1 VAELRVVAELDI
13 VVPERRARMGT
24 SNEGPAI
31 MQIFSA
37 DNLQYT
43 YSAEHKPIGSVQP
56 GERFIVDTS
65 DCFTGRYR
73 NPADFNAESAAWVD
87 ANLNPVTGPI
97 SVEGAA
103 PGGAVDIY
111 IEDIT
116 VTTPGAVV
124 ISRCAALSPADWWHE
139 EEYALSLPVTDGRIW
154 IRDDWSVPVRPLI
167 GCLAT
172 APARETVLS
181 RHEGDS
187 YGGNMDCS
195 AITAGATV
203 TLPVEVAGGFL
214 YFGDCK
220 ASMGAGEVTCSPE
233 CGTRIIAA
241 ATPVARPASMHA
253 PRIRTGTHLTTIVS
267 GISLADACRAAFR
280 ELKLWL
286 EDEWHVKPDDAAIIM
301 GMAADCGV
309 CQVSN
314 LLHTA
319 TCTIRRDLLPP
330 GR

>member
-1 VAELRVVAELDI
+1 VTV
-13 VVPERRARMGT
+13 T
-24 SNEGPAI
+24 SGEPSVSL
-31 MQIFSA
+31 QTFSA
-37 DNLQYT
+37 DHLKYV
-43 YSAEHKPIGSVQP
+43 YSGEHEPIGSVRP
-56 GERFIVDTS
+56 GERFIVDTA

-73 NPADFNAESAAWVD
+73 NPSDFSPESAAWVD

-97 SVEGAA
+97 SVEGGR
-103 PGGAVDIY
+103 PGEAVEVY

-139 EEYALSLPVTDGRIW
+139 EEYAVSLPVAEGRIW
-154 IRDDWSVPVRPLI
+154 IRDDWSVPIRPLI

-181 RHEGDS
+181 RHEGNS

-195 AITAGATV
+195 AVTSGATV
-203 TLPVEVAGGFL
+203 ILPVEVAGAFL

-220 ASMGAGEVTCSPE
+220 AAMGAGEVTCSPE
-233 CGTRIIAA
+233 CGTRITAT
-241 ATPVARPASMHA
+241 ATPVPRPPSMHA
-253 PRIRTGTHLTTIVS
+253 PRIRTSAHLTTVVS

-286 EDEWHVKPDDAAIIM
+286 EDEWGVHPDDAAVLM

-319 TCTIRRDLLPP
+319 TCAIPRELLPP
-330 GR
+330 RR

>member
-1 VAELRVVAELDI
+1 MKVT
-13 VVPERRARMGT
+13 T
-24 SNEGPAI
+24 SEATAI
-31 MQIFSA
+31 MQIFAA
-37 DNLQYT
+37 DELKYT
-43 YSAEHKPIGSVQP
+43 YSGEHQPIGSVLP
-56 GERFIVDTS
+56 GERFIVDTA
-65 DCFTGRYR
+65 DCFTGRFR
-73 NPADFNAESAAWVD
+73 NPADFSPESAAWVD

-97 SVEGAA
+97 SVEGAL
-103 PGGAVDIY
+103 PGGAVEIF
-111 IEDIT
+111 IESIT

-139 EEYALSLPVTDGRIW
+139 EEYAMSLPVVGDRIQ
-154 IRDDWSVPVRPLI
+154 IRDDWSIPVRPLI

-181 RHEGDS
+181 RHEGDA

-195 AITAGATV
+195 AITSGATV
-203 TLPVEVAGGFL
+203 ILPVEVAGGFL

-220 ASMGAGEVTCSPE
+220 AAMGAGEVTCSPE
-233 CGTRIIAA
+233 CGTRITASA
-241 ATPVARPASMHA
+241 RPVPRPASMRA
-253 PRIRTGTHLTTIVS
+253 PRIKTGTHLTTIVS

-286 EDEWHVKPDDAAIIM
+286 EDEWHVDPDDAALIM

-319 TCTIRRDLLPP
+319 TCTISLDLLPP

>member
-1 VAELRVVAELDI
+1 MTVTRDE
-13 VVPERRARMGT
+13 
-24 SNEGPAI
+24 PAAG
-31 MQIFSA
+31 MQTFPA
-37 DNLQYT
+37 DNLKYV
-43 YSAEHKPIGSVQP
+43 YSAGHDPIGSVRP
-56 GERFIVDTS
+56 GERFVVDTS

-73 NPADFNAESAAWVD
+73 DPADFSPESAAWVD

-97 SVEGAA
+97 RVEGARA
-103 PGGAVDIY
+103 GGAVEIY

-124 ISRCAALSPADWWHE
+124 ISRCSALSPVDWWHE
-139 EEYALSLPVTDGRIW
+139 EEYAVALPVAEGRIW

-181 RHEGDS
+181 RHEGDA

-195 AITAGATV
+195 AITSGATV
-203 TLPVEVAGGFL
+203 ILPVEVDGALL

-220 ASMGAGEVTCSPE
+220 AAMGAGEITCSPE
-233 CGTRIIAA
+233 CGTRVTAA

-253 PRIRTGTHLTTIVS
+253 PRVRTDTHLTTVVS
-267 GISLADACRAAFR
+267 GISLADACRSAFR

-286 EDEWHVKPDDAAIIM
+286 EDEWNVLPDDAAIVM

-319 TCTIRRDLLPP
+319 TCTIARDVLPP
-330 GR
+330 PRR

>member
-1 VAELRVVAELDI
+1 MD
-13 VVPERRARMGT
+13 GT
-24 SNEGPAI
+24 SSVATTG
-31 MQIFSA
+31 
-37 DNLQYT
+37 LQVFAAEELKYV
-43 YSAEHKPIGSVQP
+43 YSGGHEPIGSVQP
-56 GERFIVDTS
+56 GERFVVDTS

-73 NPADFNAESAAWVD
+73 DPADFNAESAAWVD

-97 SVEGAA
+97 SVAGAV
-103 PGGAVDIY
+103 PGGAVEVL
-111 IEDIT
+111 IEDIAI
-116 VTTPGAVV
+116 TTPGMVV
-124 ISRCAALSPADWWHE
+124 VSRCAALSPADWWHE
-139 EEYALSLPVTDGRIW
+139 EEYALSLPVRGDRIW

-167 GCLAT
+167 GCIAT

-195 AITAGATV
+195 AITSGATV
-203 TLPVEVAGGFL
+203 VLPVEVEGALL

-220 ASMGAGEVTCSPE
+220 AAMSAGEVTCSPE
-233 CGTRIIAA
+233 CGTRIVAA
-241 ATPVARPASMHA
+241 ATPVARPASMHG
-253 PRIRTGTHLTTIVS
+253 PRLRTSTHLTTIAS
-267 GISLADACRAAFR
+267 GISLAEACRTAFR

-286 EDEWHVKPDDAAIIM
+286 EDEFQVAPDDAAVVM

-319 TCTIRRDLLPP
+319 TCVIALDVLPP
-330 GR
+330 AR

>member
-1 VAELRVVAELDI
+1 MDVTSSGVTTGLQVFAAEELKY
-13 VVPERRARMGT
+13 V
-24 SNEGPAI
+24 
-31 MQIFSA
+31 
-37 DNLQYT
+37 
-43 YSAEHKPIGSVQP
+43 YSAEHEPIGSVLP
-56 GERFIVDTS
+56 GERFVVDTS

-97 SVEGAA
+97 SVAGAV
-103 PGGAVDIY
+103 PGGAVEIE
-111 IEDIT
+111 IEDIA
-116 VTTPGAVV
+116 VTTPGMVV
-124 ISRCAALSPADWWHE
+124 VSRCAALSAADWWHE
-139 EEYALSLPVTDGRIW
+139 EEYALSLPVTGDRIW
-154 IRDDWSVPVRPLI
+154 IRDEWSVPVRPLI
-167 GCLAT
+167 GCIAT

-195 AITAGATV
+195 AITSGATV
-203 TLPVEVAGGFL
+203 ILPVAVQGGLL

-220 ASMGAGEVTCSPE
+220 AAMGAGEVTCSPE
-233 CGTRIIAA
+233 CGTRIVAV
-241 ATPVARPASMHA
+241 ATPVPRPASMHA
-253 PRIRTGTHLTTIVS
+253 PRVRTSTHLTTIVS
-267 GISLADACRAAFR
+267 GISLAEASRAAFR

-286 EDEWHVKPDDAAIIM
+286 EDEFEVAPADAAVVM

-319 TCTIRRDLLPP
+319 TCTISRDVLPP
-330 GR
+330 AR

>member
-1 VAELRVVAELDI
+1 MESLA
-13 VVPERRARMGT
+13 
-24 SNEGPAI
+24 
-31 MQIFSA
+31 MQTFA
-37 DNLQYT
+37 ATDLKYV
-43 YSAEHKPIGSVQP
+43 YSREHEPIGTVQP
-56 GERFIVDTS
+56 GERFVVDTA

-73 NPADFNAESAAWVD
+73 DPTDFSPESAAWVD

-97 SVEGAA
+97 RIEGAQ
-103 PGGAVDIY
+103 PREAVEIH
-111 IEDIT
+111 IEDIA
-116 VTTPGAVV
+116 VTTPASVV

-139 EEYALSLPVTDGRIW
+139 EEYAVSLTVADGQIR
-154 IRDDWSVPVRPLI
+154 IRDNWSVPVRPLI

-172 APARETVLS
+172 APRRETILS
-181 RHEGDS
+181 RHEGND

-203 TLPVEVAGGFL
+203 ILPVEVAGGLL

-233 CGTRIIAA
+233 VGTRIVAS
-241 ATPVARPASMHA
+241 ATPVPRPASMQC

-267 GISLADACRAAFR
+267 GISLADACRTAFS

-286 EDEWHVKPDDAAIIM
+286 EDEWQVAPDDAAVIM
-301 GMAADCGV
+301 GIAADCGV

-314 LLHTA
+314 QLHTA
-319 TCTIRRDLLPP
+319 TCTLARALLPP
-330 GR
+330 PA

>member
-1 VAELRVVAELDI
+1 MQTFAAEQLKYV
-13 VVPERRARMGT
+13 
-24 SNEGPAI
+24 
-31 MQIFSA
+31 
-37 DNLQYT
+37 
-43 YSAEHKPIGSVQP
+43 YSAAHEPVGVVQP
-56 GERFIVDTS
+56 GERFVVDTA

-73 NPADFNAESAAWVD
+73 NPADFSPETAAWVD

-97 SVEGAA
+97 SVAGAE
-103 PGGAVDIY
+103 PGGAVEVN
-111 IEDIT
+111 IEDIE
-116 VTTPGAVV
+116 VTTPGHVV
-124 ISRCAALSPADWWHE
+124 ISRCAARSPADWWHE
-139 EEYALSLPVTDGRIW
+139 EYRSVLLPVSGGRIK
-154 IRDDWSVPVRPLI
+154 IRDGWSVPVRPLI

-187 YGGNMDCS
+187 YGGNLDCS

-203 TLPVEVAGGFL
+203 ILPVEVPGGLL

-220 ASMGAGEVTCSPE
+220 AAMGAGEVTCSPE
-233 CGTRIIAA
+233 VGTRIIAS
-241 ATPVARPASMHA
+241 ATPIPRPPTMSS
-253 PRIRTGTHLTTIVS
+253 PRIRTADTLSTVVS

-286 EDEWHVKPDDAAIIM
+286 ESEWGLSGDDAAVLM
-301 GMAADCGV
+301 GIAADCGV

-319 TCTIRRDLLPP
+319 TCSIGRALLPP
-330 GR
+330 G

>member
-1 VAELRVVAELDI
+1 MDVTGGAGGSMQVFPAEELKY
-13 VVPERRARMGT
+13 V
-24 SNEGPAI
+24 
-31 MQIFSA
+31 
-37 DNLQYT
+37 
-43 YSAEHKPIGSVQP
+43 YSAQHEPIGLVQP

-73 NPADFNAESAAWVD
+73 DPDEFNAESAAWVD

-97 SVEGAA
+97 SVAGAV
-103 PGGAVDIY
+103 PGGAVEVA
-111 IEDIT
+111 IESIT
-116 VTTPGAVV
+116 VTTPGMVV
-124 ISRCAALSPADWWHE
+124 ISRCASLSPGDWWHE
-139 EEYALSLPVTDGRIW
+139 EEYAVSLPVEDDRIW

-167 GCLAT
+167 GCIAT

-181 RHEGDS
+181 RHEGDA

-195 AITAGATV
+195 SITRGATV
-203 TLPVEVAGGFL
+203 ILPVENPGGLL

-220 ASMGAGEVTCSPE
+220 AAMGAGEITCSPE

-241 ATPVARPASMHA
+241 ATPVPRPASMHG
-253 PRIRTGTHLTTIVS
+253 PRIRTSTHLTTIVS

-286 EDEWHVKPDDAAIIM
+286 EDEFQVAPGDAAVVM

-319 TCTIRRDLLPP
+319 TCTIARELLPP
-330 GR
+330 AR

>member
-1 VAELRVVAELDI
+1 MKVT
-13 VVPERRARMGT
+13 T
-24 SNEGPAI
+24 SDATAI

-37 DNLQYT
+37 DKLKYT
-43 YSAEHKPIGSVQP
+43 YSGEHQPIGSVQP
-56 GERFIVDTS
+56 GERFIVDTA

-73 NPADFNAESAAWVD
+73 DPADFSPESAAWVE

-97 SVEGAA
+97 VVDGAVA
-103 PGGAVDIY
+103 GGAVEIY
-111 IEDIT
+111 IEKIS
-116 VTTPGAVV
+116 VTTPAAVV

-139 EEYALSLPVTDGRIW
+139 EEYATSLPVVDGRIR

-181 RHEGDS
+181 RHEGNT

-195 AITAGATV
+195 AITSGATV
-203 TLPVEVAGGFL
+203 ILPVEVTGGFL

-220 ASMGAGEVTCSPE
+220 AAMGAGEVTCSPE
-233 CGTRIIAA
+233 CGTRIIAS
-241 ATPVARPASMHA
+241 ATPVTRPASMHA
-253 PRIRTGTHLTTIVS
+253 PRVKTSTHLTTIVS
-267 GISLADACRAAFR
+267 GISLADSCRAAFR

-286 EDEWHVKPDDAAIIM
+286 QDEWQVDPDDAALVM

-319 TCTIRRDLLPP
+319 TCTISRDLLPP

>member
-1 VAELRVVAELDI
+1 MKV
-13 VVPERRARMGT
+13 T
-24 SNEGPAI
+24 SGEAPRSPR
-31 MQIFSA
+31 IFAA
-37 DNLQYT
+37 DDLKYV
-43 YSAEHKPIGSVQP
+43 YSGGHTPIGSVRP
-56 GERFIVDTS
+56 GERFVVETA

-73 NPADFNAESAAWVD
+73 NPADFGPESAAWVD

-97 SVEGAA
+97 SVEGAV
-103 PGGAVDIY
+103 PGGAVEIL

-124 ISRCAALSPADWWHE
+124 VSRCAALSPADWWHE
-139 EEYALSLPVTDGRIW
+139 EEYAISVPVADGRIW
-154 IRDDWSVPVRPLI
+154 LRDDWSVPVRPLI

-195 AITAGATV
+195 AITTGATV
-203 TLPVEVAGGFL
+203 TLPVEVPGGFL

-220 ASMGAGEVTCSPE
+220 AAMGAGEVTCSPE
-233 CGTRIIAA
+233 CGTRIIAV
-241 ATPVARPASMHA
+241 ATPVPRPDSMHA
-253 PRIRTGTHLTTIVS
+253 PRIRTSTHLTTIVS
-267 GISLADACRAAFR
+267 GISLADACRSAFR

-286 EDEWHVKPDDAAIIM
+286 EDEWNVDPDDAAVILGIA
-301 GMAADCGV
+301 GDCGV

-319 TCTIRRDLLPP
+319 TCTIRLDALPP
-330 GR
+330 AP

>member
-1 VAELRVVAELDI
+1 MTVASGE
-13 VVPERRARMGT
+13 
-24 SNEGPAI
+24 PAVGL
-31 MQIFSA
+31 QTFTA
-37 DNLQYT
+37 DNLKYV
-43 YSAEHKPIGSVQP
+43 YSPEHEPIGSVRP
-56 GERFIVDTS
+56 GERFVVDTA

-73 NPADFNAESAAWVD
+73 DPANFSPETAAWVD

-97 SVEGAA
+97 SVEGAL
-103 PGGAVDIY
+103 PGGAVEIY

-116 VTTPGAVV
+116 VTTPGGVV
-124 ISRCAALSPADWWHE
+124 VSRCAALSPADWWHE

-195 AITAGATV
+195 AITTGATV
-203 TLPVEVAGGFL
+203 ILPVEVAGAFL

-220 ASMGAGEVTCSPE
+220 AAMGAGEVTCSPE
-233 CGTRIIAA
+233 CGTRITAV

-253 PRIRTGTHLTTIVS
+253 PRIRTDTHLTTVVS
-267 GISLADACRAAFR
+267 GISLADACRLAFR

-286 EDEWHVKPDDAAIIM
+286 QDEWRVGPDDAAVVM
-301 GMAADCGV
+301 GMFADCGV

-319 TCTIRRDLLPP
+319 TCTIPRNLLPP
-330 GR
+330 QR